1 MGRVPLGEV
10 VKASINIQ
18 LVRIGLVIS
27 VDREHGTRMDLIPLA
42 PTTYPV
48 TDVRHNTVLAM
59 YKKN

>member
-1 MGRVPLGEV
+1 M

-18 LVRIGLVIS
+18 LLRIGLLIS
-27 VDREHGTRMDLIPLA
+27 VDREHGTRMDLIPPA

-48 TDVRHNTVLAM
+48 TDVRHDTVLAM

>member
-1 MGRVPLGEV
+1 M

-18 LVRIGLVIS
+18 LLRIGLLIS
-27 VDREHGTRMDLIPLA
+27 VDREHGARMDLIPPA

-48 TDVRHNTVLAM
+48 TDVCHDTVLAM